1 MKKLPI
7 FTISLFV
14 VLVLG
19 IILFVDTY
27 NEEQAPITD
36 QSSQKITQ
44 STSENKSQPEIIA
57 NETEGLASQEL
68 TEQQL
73 LYLIEEEKLAHDV
86 YTIFYEKYGARV
98 FGNILESE
106 STHQE
111 RVLTLLNAR
120 NIQDPRSSEIGVFTN
135 SDLQN
140 FYNDLIAQGMQSET
154 EAFKA
159 GVIIEET
166 DIADLTEQLST
177 TTDEDVVL
185 ALEDLRRGSENHL
198 RAFNKQL

>member
-7 FTISLFV
+7 IVISVFAVAL
-14 VLVLG
+14 LG
-19 IILFVDTY
+19 ILLFVDTY
-27 NEEQAPITD
+27 EED
-36 QSSQKITQ
+36 QTVQTTTQTVDNKESQL
-44 STSENKSQPEIIA
+44 EIISNDA
-57 NETEGLASQEL
+57 EGLASEEL

-86 YTIFYEKYGARV
+86 YTVFFEKYGARV

-111 RVLTLLNAR
+111 RVLTLLEAR
-120 NIQDPRSSEIGVFTN
+120 NIADPRSPEIGVFTN
-135 SDLQN
+135 SDLQK
-140 FYNDLIAQGMQSET
+140 FYDDLIAQGMQSEI
-154 EAFKA
+154 EAFRA

-166 DIADLTEQLST
+166 DIADLSEQLST

>member
-1 MKKLPI
+1 MKKLPLI
-7 FTISLFV
+7 LVGVFT

-19 IILFVDTY
+19 IIYFVDTY
-27 NEEQAPITD
+27 NEEQDAIKETSTSQ
-36 QSSQKITQ
+36 QSSDSDRLTNIEDKNA
-44 STSENKSQPEIIA
+44 SSGLSSELQ
-57 NETEGLASQEL
+57 TEKE
-68 TEQQL
+68 L

-86 YTIFYEKYGARV
+86 YTVMYEKYGAKV

-120 NIQDPRSSEIGVFTN
+120 NIPDPRSSELGVFVD
-135 SDLQN
+135 SDLQK
-140 FYNDLIAQGMQSET
+140 FYDDLISQGNTNET
-154 EAFKA
+154 EAYKV
-159 GVIIEET
+159 GVVIEET
-166 DIADLTEQLST
+166 DIADLSAQLAT
-177 TTDEDVVL
+177 ATDQDVIE